1 MTSATDWEV
10 RSLRPGD
17 VDAVQALER
26 RTDGAAHWPDQEY
39 QRRIEPS
46 AARGV
51 QRIGCVAIARGKV
64 IGFIAGRIVLGEA
77 ELENIAVEAEVR
89 RQGAAVALVIRF
101 LDECRRRR
109 CSVVRL
115 EVRESNAA
123 ARALYLKAGF
133 REESRRKGYY
143 RGPVEDAVVMSVAL

>member
-1 MTSATDWEV
+1 VSSAAWEV

-17 VDAVQALER
+17 VDAIQALER
-26 RTDGAAHWPDQEY
+26 RTAAAAHWPDAEY
-39 QRRIEPS
+39 QRMIEPS

-51 QRIGCVAIARGKV
+51 QRIACVAIARVKV

-77 ELENIAVEAEVR
+77 ELENIAVEPDVR
-89 RQGAAVALVIRF
+89 RRGAAAALVMEF
-101 LDECRRRR
+101 LNECRRRR

-133 REESRRKGYY
+133 REESRRKDYY
-143 RGPVEDAVVMSVAL
+143 RSPEEDAVVMCLGL